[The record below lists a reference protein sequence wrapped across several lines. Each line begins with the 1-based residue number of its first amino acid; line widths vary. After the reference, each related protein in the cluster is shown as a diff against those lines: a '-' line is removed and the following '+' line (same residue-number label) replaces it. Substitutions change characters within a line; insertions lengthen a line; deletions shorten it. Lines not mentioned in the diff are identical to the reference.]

1 MKSSAFSGLSLI
13 DQGSPLA
20 NGVDQR
26 LFSPP
31 PMRTDEDT
39 LETTKQRANAPTL
52 SRDNEP
58 AHAPT
63 NEPTVARTRAAT
75 SAATRPRSSEA
86 TQVSAHVAPRL
97 STRPAAGERP
107 HARTVERHSHDIFH
121 DQIRWLNR
129 VKLEIEERY
138 DVKVTGNAM
147 VQLAIDLFQ
156 QDFVRNGEDSSL
168 MRVLVHGEPWPLE
181 TDRGRDRDSLQ
192 AGQEAGR

>member
-13 DQGSPLA
+13 EQGSPLA

-31 PMRTDEDT
+31 PVRTDEGT
-39 LETTKQRANAPTL
+39 LETTKQRANAATL
-52 SRDNEP
+52 PRDNEP

-63 NEPTVARTRAAT
+63 NEPTVARTRTAT
-75 SAATRPRSSEA
+75 SAPPRPRSSEA
-86 TQVSAHVAPRL
+86 TQVSAHVAARL
-97 STRPAAGERP
+97 STRPPAGERP

-129 VKLEIEERY
+129 VKLEMEEQY
-138 DVKVTGNAM
+138 DVTVTGNAM
-147 VQLAIDLFQ
+147 VQLALDLFQ
-156 QDFVRNGEDSSL
+156 QDFMRNGEGSSL

-181 TDRGRDRDSLQ
+181 TDRGRDSLQ